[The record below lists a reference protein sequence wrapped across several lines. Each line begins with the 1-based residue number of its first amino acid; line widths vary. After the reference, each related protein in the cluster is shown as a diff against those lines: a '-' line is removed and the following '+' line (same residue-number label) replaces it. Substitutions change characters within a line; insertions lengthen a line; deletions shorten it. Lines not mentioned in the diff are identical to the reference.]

1 MLIELEA
8 PDVDAEVKTESLADS
23 GVRGY
28 EVREGMSSY
37 LDFREPHGLHLRVGA
52 LASLRPWRGGGQ
64 MLLCGGRGEL
74 PGGAA
79 SLRFPGG
86 WHTNGHSK
94 ILFYFFH
101 KVLLP
106 TVFFFSAHSYFQAYW
121 DGLILFIES
130 LLHAQHCAEYLL
142 LCFDDF

>member
-1 MLIELEA
+1 MFFKNNGSRCWVLLFLPYAWVLIELEA
-8 PDVDAEVKTESLADS
+8 PDVDAEVKTESLVDS

-52 LASLRPWRGGGQ
+52 LASLRSWCGGGQ

-74 PGGAA
+74 PGGTA

-86 WHTNGHSK
+86 WRANGHSK

-101 KVLLP
+101 KVLLL
-106 TVFFFSAHSYFQAYW
+106 TVFFFSQHI
-121 DGLILFIES
+121 LISKLIGI
-130 LLHAQHCAEYLL
+130 A
-142 LCFDDF
+142 